1 MRAVTQNDWHPRE
14 SIDSVATMA
23 PARTTPCPLTFVGG
37 AADRN
42 DRGMRGAA
50 AVGEELG
57 RRLDREATVIGT
69 PDSAIHRNWDAALAA
84 ARPGLLELQD
94 EHRRILGRGDV
105 PVAALPRCAAALAT
119 LPVIATLRP
128 DAMVV
133 WFDAHGDLNTPE
145 NTTTGYLG
153 GLVLSAAMGW
163 WDSGLGSGLT
173 PDRVVLGGS
182 RDLDAEEQTLV
193 DEGII
198 KLAVGAS
205 LLDALDPM
213 LAAVHRKA

>member
-1 MRAVTQNDWHPRE
+1 
-14 SIDSVATMA
+14 
-23 PARTTPCPLTFVGG
+23 
-37 AADRN
+37 
-42 DRGMRGAA
+42 
-50 AVGEELG
+50 
-57 RRLDREATVIGT
+57 
-69 PDSAIHRNWDAALAA
+69 
-84 ARPGLLELQD
+84 
-94 EHRRILGRGDV
+94 
-105 PVAALPRCAAALAT
+105 
-119 LPVIATLRP
+119 
-128 DAMVV
+128 MVV

-153 GLVLSAAMGW
+153 GLVLGAAMGW

-205 LLDALDPM
+205 LLDALDEHVGAHPVYFHLDCDVLQPGTVPTEYVVPGGISLDDLAAVSARLSRNEIVGIEVAEFEAPADPADHGRYVEPLVDALTPM
-213 LAAVHRKA
+213 LAAAHRKA